1 MVSGINERVFETE
14 GINKKI
20 HEHKRSSSSSS
31 SDAENENPKSK
42 LSWKRR
48 LFGRK
53 ASVHAVLGGGKYVF
67 KDVTTTHGYETMNV
81 DSMTNY
87 ELILL
92 SAADIILWRNKPISG
107 GIVAGATVIWLLF
120 EWIGYHL
127 LAFICHFL
135 ILSLAVCFIWS
146 NAASFVSRPPKFPE
160 VILSEDM
167 LLYIVRSVTSR
178 INVAF
183 ATYLSVASGNDVKK
197 FFQVIGALWIFS
209 LVGSWF
215 SFWTLAYLVF
225 LMLYTAPVLYEKYEV
240 HVDTMA
246 EKALLEF
253 NKHYA
258 AFDEKVLRKIPRG
271 PFSDRKQD

>member
-1 MVSGINERVFETE
+1 MYEINEHVFEADGINE
-14 GINKKI
+14 KI
-20 HEHKRSSSSSS
+20 HEHKGSSSSSS
-31 SDAENENPKSK
+31 SDAENENPSSK

-53 ASVHAVLGGGKYVF
+53 ASAHAVLGGGK
-67 KDVTTTHGYETMNV
+67 
-81 DSMTNY
+81 S
-87 ELILL
+87 
-92 SAADIILWRNKPISG
+92 ADIILWRNKPISG

-135 ILSLAVCFIWS
+135 ILSLTVCFIWS
-146 NAASFVSRPPKFPE
+146 NASSFVGRPPKFPE

-167 LLYIVRSVTSR
+167 LLFIVRSVTSR

-197 FFQVIGALWIFS
+197 FFQVIGALWILS

-215 SFWTLAYLVF
+215 SFWTLVYLGF
-225 LMLYTAPVLYEKYEV
+225 LMLHTAPVLYEKYEV
-240 HVDTMA
+240 HVDSMA

-258 AFDEKVLRKIPRG
+258 AFYEKVLRKIPRG
-271 PFSDRKQD
+271 PLWDRKQD